1 LRHPGLPPL
10 APLLHLLK
18 ACCAPTHPPTHPPLV
33 TRYPGDAWELLWGYD
48 QDLFMGVRSGAAIVR
63 DIQAAEAA
71 AGLLKF
77 GQQ

>member
-1 LRHPGLPPL
+1 LENFKVPQ
-10 APLLHLLK
+10 
-18 ACCAPTHPPTHPPLV
+18 APTHPPTHPPLV